1 MPAART
7 PEEAFAAR
15 CKAIASEVSLTP
27 REAEVFAMLARG
39 RDRAYIQEQ
48 LAVSRNTVK
57 AHVKHIYAKLDIH
70 SHQDLIDLVEK
81 G

>member
-1 MPAART
+1 
-7 PEEAFAAR
+7 
-15 CKAIASEVSLTP
+15 
-27 REAEVFAMLARG
+27 MLARG

-48 LAVSRNTVK
+48 LVVSRNTVK
-57 AHVKHIYAKLDIH
+57 AHVKHIYAKFDIH